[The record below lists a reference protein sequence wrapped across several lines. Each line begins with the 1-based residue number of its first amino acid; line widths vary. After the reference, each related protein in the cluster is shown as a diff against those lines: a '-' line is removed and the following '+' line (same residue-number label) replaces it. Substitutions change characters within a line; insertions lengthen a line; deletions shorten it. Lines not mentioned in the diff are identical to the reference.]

1 MSADYSSTFTPVITE
16 TQFAGQGGDQVTS
29 PEAQEA
35 TTLQAAGIVF
45 DNITFDPTV
54 ISSLQTVYNSSF
66 VVIKPPDSTMPQS
79 QQAHVSDLTAL
90 EQSTQD
96 VINQAAQ
103 QGDHPISAQSVLS
116 DIQSALEAA
125 QEIYNRYYAP
135 GAPFADEVQGYRFP
149 MQEVSNSMM
158 TVQHVAGLALVQTSA
173 TPGSEEQLLSDS
185 PTLGQGLT
193 VAEVNYFAAKSFLS
207 LLCTTHLHKK
217 SNSLE
222 ALRKVLGELNVLR
235 VHDAIRQRQVNINKN
250 INHGPL
256 NVLKAKTEEKNDA
269 ATNLAAKLG
278 GKAVSLFQKVTSA
291 TQGLLT
297 KASPKNI
304 SPAQFDLTAT
314 ELVGEHAEYQKNI
327 ENKNINNN
335 NDVTKNAAPHL
346 NAAFV
351 SEANLSNQPFIYHIT
366 GNTAAAVDTSTA
378 IALEHNEVVESA
390 ATNVIN
396 ISPSA
401 MTKELNNSLQ
411 QSVNRLNKLVEGRP
425 QNALNVSL
433 R

>member
-1 MSADYSSTFTPVITE
+1 MSTDYSSTFTPGITE
-16 TQFAGQGGDQVTS
+16 TQFTGQGGDQVTS

-35 TTLQAAGIVF
+35 TALQAAGIVF

-66 VVIKPPDSTMPQS
+66 VMIKPPDSTMPQS

-185 PTLGQGLT
+185 PTLGRGLT
-193 VAEVNYFAAKSFLS
+193 VAKANYFATKSFLS
-207 LLCTTHLHKK
+207 LLHTTHLHKK
-217 SNSLE
+217 SNSL
-222 ALRKVLGELNVLR
+222 
-235 VHDAIRQRQVNINKN
+235 
-250 INHGPL
+250 
-256 NVLKAKTEEKNDA
+256 
-269 ATNLAAKLG
+269 
-278 GKAVSLFQKVTSA
+278 
-291 TQGLLT
+291 
-297 KASPKNI
+297 
-304 SPAQFDLTAT
+304 
-314 ELVGEHAEYQKNI
+314 
-327 ENKNINNN
+327 
-335 NDVTKNAAPHL
+335 
-346 NAAFV
+346 
-351 SEANLSNQPFIYHIT
+351 
-366 GNTAAAVDTSTA
+366 
-378 IALEHNEVVESA
+378 
-390 ATNVIN
+390 
-396 ISPSA
+396 
-401 MTKELNNSLQ
+401 
-411 QSVNRLNKLVEGRP
+411 
-425 QNALNVSL
+425 
-433 R
+433 